1 MPVSRFLFSAAKH
14 RLKPPSS
21 VLQRFLYCRR
31 KMVFCFCSGAK
42 MPSIEFDPSK
52 RIQACSYMKSSR
64 QSYGKP
70 GGSPVMNVETKA
82 PRSWSTYAIPAVL
95 LGFAGLATLV
105 HYNDE
110 RRAVPKGQGQNCRC
124 DKVQGLII
132 GGPFTLVDT
141 ENRPVTERNFLGNW
155 VLLYFGYTSSPDIGP
170 EQVQIMAK
178 AVDTLESKQNIKILP
193 VFVTIDPQRDTPAQL
208 RAYLQEFDS
217 RIVGLTGYVG
227 TLRKMAQDFRVYFK
241 KVEEEGGDYLVD
253 SSHNMYLINPSMEVS
268 RCFGVEYTAEELA
281 EEIRKELKR
290 MST

>member
-21 VLQRFLYCRR
+21 VLQR
-31 KMVFCFCSGAK
+31 
-42 MPSIEFDPSK
+42 FDPSK